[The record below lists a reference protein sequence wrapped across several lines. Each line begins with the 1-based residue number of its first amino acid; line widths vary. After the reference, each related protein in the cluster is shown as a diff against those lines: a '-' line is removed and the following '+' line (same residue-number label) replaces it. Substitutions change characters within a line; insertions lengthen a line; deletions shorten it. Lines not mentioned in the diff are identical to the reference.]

1 MRDNREVV
9 ARTAPPPAPTGTH
22 VTQWFEEGTAIAESA
37 RQTAGVDN
45 PGAQRAE
52 AQAFDVIVIGA
63 GQAGLSVGYH
73 LLRRNLRFLILDAH
87 PRVGDAWRQRWDSL
101 RLFTTARFDGLEG
114 MQFPGASDRFPTK
127 DEMGD
132 YLEQYAARFHL
143 PVRTGTRAERVT
155 RVGDRYVVSADG
167 VRLEARHV
175 VVAMSSYQRPRIPEF
190 AGALDPAITRLH
202 SMEYRRPAQLP
213 DGDVL
218 IVGAGNS
225 GAEIAID
232 LVGQGRRVWLS
243 GRTPGQVPFDV
254 RQKWVRNLILPAL
267 FRLIFHRLLSLDT
280 PIGRRARPAFVSRGT
295 PLIRTRARDL
305 AAASVMRVG
314 RTTGVRDGKPMLA
327 DGTVLDVASVVWCT
341 GFRPDPDWLKL
352 PVFDE
357 HGEPVQIRGVVTGEP
372 GLYFVG
378 PHFLYAVSSA
388 MIHGVSRDARRVA
401 DVIEARLGARAAA

>member
-1 MRDNREVV
+1 MRDNREMIGS
-9 ARTAPPPAPTGTH
+9 TPPPAPTTTPA
-22 VTQWFEEGTAIAESA
+22 TQWFEEGTALAEST
-37 RQTAGVDN
+37 RQTAATSGAD
-45 PGAQRAE
+45 AQRAD
-52 AQAFDVIVIGA
+52 ARALDVIVIGA

-73 LLRRNLRFLILDAH
+73 LLRRNLRFVILDAH
-87 PRVGDAWRQRWDSL
+87 KRVGDAWRQRWDSL
-101 RLFTTARFDGLEG
+101 RLFTTARFDGLDG
-114 MQFPGASDRFPTK
+114 MRFPGASDQFPTK

-132 YLEQYAARFHL
+132 YHERYAARFHL

-155 RVGDRYVVSADG
+155 RVGDRYVVNADG
-167 VRLEARHV
+167 ARLEAPHV
-175 VVAMSSYQRPRIPEF
+175 VIAMSSYQRPRIPDF
-190 AGALDPAITRLH
+190 AHALDPAITQLH
-202 SMEYRRPAQLP
+202 SMEYRCPARLP
-213 DGDVL
+213 NGDVL

-232 LVGQGRRVWLS
+232 LVGRGRRVWLS
-243 GRTPGQVPFDV
+243 GRIPGQVPFNV
-254 RQKWVRNLILPAL
+254 RQKWVRNLILPVL

-280 PIGRRARPAFVSRGT
+280 PMGRRARPAFVSRGT

-305 AAASVMRVG
+305 AAAGVKRVG
-314 RTTGVRDGKPMLA
+314 RTTGVRDGKPLLA
-327 DGTVLDVASVVWCT
+327 DGTVLDVASIVWCT

-357 HGEPVQIRGVVTGEP
+357 HGEPVQVRGVVTGEP

-401 DVIEARLGARAAA
+401 EVIEARVGARAAA